1 MSNILTEC
9 VTTFALILREQQQEL
24 LHESCVMCAS
34 DRQYI
39 KQPCYQKLEKGWNC
53 TILEDVDSHH
63 PLLYWSTKLQ
73 SNLTYMGLLDSSYS
87 ICYSHQPNFSWCY
100 AMRSLQ
106 IDASVNQQHPSKK
119 KKKIINFIATT
130 FLIKNYFHHQ

>member
-39 KQPCYQKLEKGWNC
+39 KQPCYQKLEKG
-53 TILEDVDSHH
+53 
-63 PLLYWSTKLQ
+63 
-73 SNLTYMGLLDSSYS
+73 
-87 ICYSHQPNFSWCY
+87 
-100 AMRSLQ
+100 
-106 IDASVNQQHPSKK
+106 
-119 KKKIINFIATT
+119 
-130 FLIKNYFHHQ
+130 